1 MTHKTSWLVIILHN
15 NTVNVSMSVSLDLLK
30 REPQMPDPKHS
41 LCELKT
47 VQKSRNQPFIM
58 WVRSN
63 SKFQLI
69 KPSNIFVRCYLTISK
84 QMYGQSNRH

>member
-1 MTHKTSWLVIILHN
+1 MDKVNSLVVEGSTMYYN
-15 NTVNVSMSVSLDLLK
+15 NTIAIYENEMKMMISKL
-30 REPQMPDPKHS
+30 HTCS
-41 LCELKT
+41 LCEWKT
-47 VQKSRNQPFIM
+47 GQKLRNQPFIM
-58 WVRSN
+58 WTRSN